1 MSSLLNSKHYMK
13 KNWKNQKIRR
23 KKKRTRRRKR
33 IRKKRRKILCLE
45 MRKAEKSR
53 RKKAKRGRSTK
64 ILNLLNWPSK
74 TSPEFLQQLKIKCH
88 CRWDI
93 LFMRIFF
100 RIMFLWDRVADRM
113 TEGKIESLK
122 KRLRALTES
131 ANCIETCSLWL
142 LHHKKVP

>member
-13 KNWKNQKIRR
+13 KNWKNKKIRR
-23 KKKRTRRRKR
+23 KKKRTRRRKKTR
-33 IRKKRRKILCLE
+33 RKTQKILCLE
-45 MRKAEKSR
+45 MRKAEKSQ

-64 ILNLLNWPSK
+64 ILNHLNWPWK
-74 TSPEFLQQLKIKCH
+74 TSPEFSQQLKIKCH
-88 CRWDI
+88 CRWDS
-93 LFMRIFF
+93 LCASF

-113 TEGKIESLK
+113 TEAKVESLK

-142 LHHKKVP
+142 LHHKKVR

>member
-1 MSSLLNSKHYMK
+1 MSSLLNSKYYMK

-23 KKKRTRRRKR
+23 KKKKTRRRKR
-33 IRKKRRKILCLE
+33 IRKKRRKILCRE

-74 TSPEFLQQLKIKCH
+74 TSPEFLQQLKIKWH
-88 CRWDI
+88 CRWDFS
-93 LFMRIFF
+93 LCESF